1 MTYRN
6 TTKLA
11 ALRDLVAMGAGVLG
25 NLALQGRDAYNLA
38 QDSVRAG
45 ESGKGHW
52 FEDALIG
59 RDRAYDIGTGRAY
72 RHEKKFVPLYPGHL
86 TGGEIGK
93 TIGAHFPDDTSSDV
107 ARNNVWAKHYR
118 ERGEHLPG
126 LRAPH
131 DLRAVRG
138 NVAGRDVDI
147 IPTGRLVHQS
157 GSSPAYYQG
166 MRDEDARVP
175 YTAAGDVPTLL
186 HELGHHAMP
195 RTPFNRK
202 IQKLSPSLATLLH
215 EIDAQNWAEERMTDP
230 RYHAGFG
237 MDPPRGRLN
246 PDASMAD
253 NGVAALRALMRGD
266 TQSAREHAV
275 ELIDAS
281 APLATYVPKRV
292 LAASAGALAG
302 GAVAKLQDIGD
313 RLKKR
318 LG

>member
-45 ESGKGHW
+45 ESGKW
-52 FEDALIG
+52 TKDVLIG

-72 RHEKKFVPLYPGHL
+72 RHDKKFVPLYHGHL
-86 TGGEIGK
+86 IGGEIGK
-93 TIGAHFPDDTSSDV
+93 TIGAYVPDDESSRAARKDV
-107 ARNNVWAKHYR
+107 WW
-118 ERGEHLPG
+118 EHGGDVSAL
-126 LRAPH
+126 
-131 DLRAVRG
+131 DNLRAVRG
-138 NVAGRDVDI
+138 NVGGRDVDI
-147 IPTGRLVHQS
+147 VPTGRLIRHSDS
-157 GSSPAYYQG
+157 GNNYYAGTRDGSPY
-166 MRDEDARVP
+166 MP
-175 YTAAGDVPTLL
+175 HIAASHMPALL

-202 IQKLSPSLATLLH
+202 IQKLAPDIATLLH
-215 EIDAQNWAEERMTDP
+215 EINAQNWAEERMTDP

-237 MDPPRGRLN
+237 MDPPHGRLN

-253 NGVAALRALMRGD
+253 DGVAALRALMRGD
-266 TQSAREHAV
+266 TQSARERAR